1 MGSWCLPSHVVA
13 CACCGWGASPG
24 ACRGPM
30 RNGKRQP
37 RRGRCR
43 RAADSPA
50 PDERG
55 PLAGPLAGS
64 RFFNRSEH
72 TVAPRWPQCAP
83 GGEGGRRGRASV
95 REGGRWVRRAARGGC
110 RHARLPP
117 RRCCGA
123 LRLCD
128 QVLCPCACSSAAPV
142 QVLTYCGRPAAAPA
156 RTGAP
161 RDKCASALNLL
172 FFNRGFPR
180 PVRRRR
186 RRCRRALAR
195 GSAGTRGSTS
205 PWRKSHG
212 GPQRWLP
219 MPSNFCW
226 VTRKS
231 TTFLEQASRR
241 ARKVSVATLICGST
255 VNVSSD
261 VAV

>member
-1 MGSWCLPSHVVA
+1 MGGIPWGLPRPYA
-13 CACCGWGASPG
+13 Q
-24 ACRGPM
+24 
-30 RNGKRQP
+30 RQ
-37 RRGRCR
+37 
-43 RAADSPA
+43 AAA
-50 PDERG
+50 A
-55 PLAGPLAGS
+55 AGPVPPGRGVAGRAWPAGRPAG
-64 RFFNRSEH
+64 RFFNRGEH
-72 TVAPRWPQCAP
+72 TAAPRLPQCALVRP
-83 GGEGGRRGRASV
+83 GGRGEGGGRGRASV

-142 QVLTYCGRPAAAPA
+142 QVLTYCGRPAAAPPTYCGRPAAAPA
-156 RTGAP
+156 RRGAS

-195 GSAGTRGSTS
+195 GSGSAGTRGSTS

-219 MPSNFCW
+219 MPSIFGG

-231 TTFLEQASRR
+231 TTFLVQASRR
-241 ARKVSVATLICGST
+241 ACKVSVATLICGST

>member
-1 MGSWCLPSHVVA
+1 VGITNSN
-13 CACCGWGASPG
+13 CA
-24 ACRGPM
+24 
-30 RNGKRQP
+30 RQAVGVTP
-37 RRGRCR
+37 
-43 RAADSPA
+43 AADGKLVSAESRRCLRLLRMGCIPWGLPRPYA
-50 PDERG
+50 QRQAAAAAGPVPPGRG
-55 PLAGPLAGS
+55 LAGRAWPAGRPAG

-142 QVLTYCGRPAAAPA
+142 HWHVLTYC
-156 RTGAP
+156 
-161 RDKCASALNLL
+161 SALNFL

-195 GSAGTRGSTS
+195 GGGSA
-205 PWRKSHG
+205 
-212 GPQRWLP
+212 
-219 MPSNFCW
+219 
-226 VTRKS
+226 
-231 TTFLEQASRR
+231 
-241 ARKVSVATLICGST
+241 
-255 VNVSSD
+255 
-261 VAV
+261 

>member
-1 MGSWCLPSHVVA
+1 
-13 CACCGWGASPG
+13 
-24 ACRGPM
+24 M

-43 RAADSPA
+43 RAAES

-55 PLAGPLAGS
+55 PLAGPLAGFS
-64 RFFNRSEH
+64 IGAHGSPG
-72 TVAPRWPQCAP
+72 TAGAQCAP
-83 GGEGGRRGRASV
+83 VRPGGRGEGGGRGRASV

-142 QVLTYCGRPAAAPA
+142 HWHVLTYC
-156 RTGAP
+156 
-161 RDKCASALNLL
+161 SALNSL

-195 GSAGTRGSTS
+195 GGGSAGTRGSTS

-212 GPQRWLP
+212 GPRRWPP
-219 MPSNFCW
+219 MPSNFDG

-241 ARKVSVATLICGST
+241 AWYRWQHSSAAARSMLAATLRCRQQWKRSQKTIS
-255 VNVSSD
+255 NKP
-261 VAV
+261 

>member
-1 MGSWCLPSHVVA
+1 MSAESRRCLRLLRMGCIPWGLPRPYAQRQAAAAAGPVP
-13 CACCGWGASPG
+13 PG
-24 ACRGPM
+24 RG
-30 RNGKRQP
+30 
-37 RRGRCR
+37 
-43 RAADSPA
+43 
-50 PDERG
+50 
-55 PLAGPLAGS
+55 LAGRAWPAGRPAG

-142 QVLTYCGRPAAAPA
+142 HWHVLTYC
-156 RTGAP
+156 
-161 RDKCASALNLL
+161 SALNFL

-195 GSAGTRGSTS
+195 GGGSAGTRGSTS

-212 GPQRWLP
+212 GPQRWPP
-219 MPSNFCW
+219 MPSNFDG

-231 TTFLEQASRR
+231 TTFLVQALRR
-241 ARKVSVATLICGST
+241 ACKVSVATLICGST

-261 VAV
+261 VEV